1 MLYLTK
7 SLEKPTFLCTFAD
20 TTLKFDKIMAI
31 TNEQAQLLIG
41 IEKKILIDNSPVDS
55 VSLQQEFPIDIR
67 YHLID
72 AAEGNFEFLWRISQ
86 SSKNVIK
93 LSLHVQDEDSNIGL
107 LRIDYNGS
115 HKNPEIAK
123 EDLPER
129 FLPYVGRWFTN
140 ESHIHY
146 YVDGYRPLAWAIP
159 IMDSSIETKTIE
171 ADKTETIKNAI
182 LEFAKLINVKTIINV
197 QAMLI

>member
-1 MLYLTK
+1 
-7 SLEKPTFLCTFAD
+7 
-20 TTLKFDKIMAI
+20 MAI

-55 VSLQQEFPIDIR
+55 VTLQQEFPIDIR

-86 SSKNVIK
+86 SAKNVIK

-107 LRIDYNGS
+107 LRIDYNGP
-115 HKNPEIAK
+115 HQNPQIAK
-123 EDLPER
+123 EDLPEK
-129 FLPYVGRWFTN
+129 FLPYVGRWFEN

-159 IMDSSIETKTIE
+159 ITDSSIETKIIE

-182 LEFAKLINVKTIINV
+182 LEFAKVINVKTNINV
-197 QAMLI
+197 QTMLI